1 MAFKSRARVR
11 DPPRLDDGFIH
22 GEGTSSEGGLACLP
36 VTMYERILTMRKM
49 RLMRRAAPAAAQ
61 METPDG
67 IAAARTRT
75 TSNATSAASIPRR
88 ESLIELAPL
97 VPPPVMLPVMR
108 SMRVFYSLCLKK
120 SRDLVLSSGV
130 AGLVGLPL
138 YNL

>member
-88 ESLIELAPL
+88 ESLIELVPL
-97 VPPPVMLPVMR
+97 VAQTPSESLERASDCKTLATSQILPIQR
-108 SMRVFYSLCLKK
+108 KK
-120 SRDLVLSSGV
+120 HTFPLRRLS
-130 AGLVGLPL
+130 
-138 YNL
+138 